1 MRKIVIT
8 TLATV
13 TLMLMAS
20 CTSMVGTTE
29 SSYSKAQV
37 INVQKTDW
45 TDAKAQIPPTAII
58 QPADLVTS
66 PVIDITTLKAETNT
80 ATASVRSSTL
90 EQEARKEIIRDAVE
104 DNPLADTTLTEDYS
118 DGFLTAPKGSSSS
131 ATDGKTSGQLA
142 SQATND
148 SFVYIN
154 SSDAF
159 RGAIAEYDY
168 IEGMIYEVITS
179 PNAITDIRLKPGENI
194 ASSPIVNDGGSSW
207 QFTMGTSV
215 ENGVAVQHLFVKPT
229 TVGLDTS
236 MIILTDQRTYY
247 FRIASFPKSYMT
259 ALRFRYPTASSEG
272 YFVAE
277 DFENFIEESK
287 TNVAEADSFTVD
299 LNTVDYGYQIKVTK
313 GKPVWT
319 PQLVF
324 STDTKTFIQLPPSV
338 MNSMDMPSVYVMRD
352 NTESLVNWRMKGNMY
367 QIDTVITTNE
377 AIRLKSGEKEQVT
390 VTKK

>member
-1 MRKIVIT
+1 MIFVG
-8 TLATV
+8 V
-13 TLMLMAS
+13 S
-20 CTSMVGTTE
+20 CTSTVGTTG
-29 SSYSKAQV
+29 SSYQRAQV

-45 TDAKAQIPPTAII
+45 RDAKAAIPPSAII
-58 QPADLVTS
+58 QPEDLVTS
-66 PVIDITTLKAETNT
+66 PVIDITTLKAVNN
-80 ATASVRSSTL
+80 APTASVRSSTL
-90 EQEARKEIIRDAVE
+90 EQEAQKDQIKEAIE
-104 DNPLADTTLTEDYS
+104 TNPLADTTLKEDYT
-118 DGFLTAPKGSSSS
+118 DGFLTNPKGSVK
-131 ATDGKTSGQLA
+131 TDNIDGTTSGILA

-194 ASSPIVNDGGSSW
+194 ASSPIVNDGGASW
-207 QFTMGTSV
+207 QFTMGTSI
-215 ENGVAVQHLFVKPT
+215 ENGIAVQHLFVKPT

-236 MIILTDQRTYY
+236 MIVLTDQRTYY

-259 ALRFRYPTASSEG
+259 ALRFRYPAGTSEG
-272 YFVAE
+272 FYVQE
-277 DFENFIEESK
+277 DFEKYIEEAK
-287 TNVAEADSFTVD
+287 AQTAEADSFTVD
-299 LNTVDYGYQIKVTK
+299 LNTVDYGYQIKATK

-324 STDTKTFIQLPPSV
+324 STDTKTFIQLPPSTLV
-338 MNSMDMPSVYVMRD
+338 SSDMPSVYVVRN
-352 NTESLVNWRMKGNMY
+352 NTESLVNWRLKGNMY

-377 AIRLKSGEKEQVT
+377 SIRLKSGQKEQVT
-390 VTKK
+390 IVKK